1 MFAPPF
7 LDLPQHATLRRI
19 ALLRLLALA
28 CQGAGLLLAE
38 FFLGV
43 ELPLLA
49 LSAVLLVGAGFLGWT
64 VWRMRHPQPLGSSG
78 LFAQLLL
85 DLLNWSALLYLC
97 GGATNP
103 FVSFYLAILAVAA
116 AILPGRLV
124 AMLAVLSLL
133 AYSLL
138 SYFYLPLQLAN
149 SEQAVNY
156 HLAGMWVNFA
166 LSACVIAWFVTR
178 ISATLRMR
186 EVQLAQ
192 ARERQLQHAQVLA
205 LGTQAANSAHALAT
219 PLATIAVLVGELRHA
234 TRHDENLAHY
244 AEDLAQIE
252 NQLAQC
258 QIGLEKMRV
267 KPIGAASENMALSDW
282 LAEFLASWR
291 LQHPQQVFQIA
302 LPKLLGQLDCQR
314 QNALMQI
321 LTILLDNAGK
331 AAPHAPI
338 HIDVEQDD
346 QADHACRI
354 RITDTGGGIAVDL
367 LARLGHA
374 PVTSSTGGQGI
385 GIWLATVTTQQIGA
399 KLQFFSTVGIGTTAL
414 LELEMRA

>member
-1 MFAPPF
+1 MFAPLF
-7 LDLPQHATLRRI
+7 TDLPQHLTLRRI

-28 CQGAGLLLAE
+28 CQVAGLLLTQFA
-38 FFLGV
+38 LGV
-43 ELPLLA
+43 DLPLLGIA
-49 LSAVLLVGAGFLGWT
+49 AVLTVGAGFLGWT
-64 VWRMRHPQPLGSSG
+64 VWRMRRPQPLGRSG
-78 LFAQLLL
+78 LFVQLLL
-85 DLLNWSALLYLC
+85 DLLSWSALLYLC

-116 AILPGRLV
+116 AILPGRWV
-124 AMLAVLSLL
+124 TTLALLSLI
-133 AYSLL
+133 AYSAL

-166 LSACVIAWFVTR
+166 LSAFVISWFVTR
-178 ISATLRMR
+178 ISATLHRR
-186 EVQLAQ
+186 EGQLAQ

-234 TRHDENLAHY
+234 SKQDGQLAAY

-252 NQLAQC
+252 SQLALC
-258 QIGLEKMRV
+258 QISLEKMRV
-267 KPIGAASENMALSDW
+267 KPSANLSESVQLSAW
-282 LAEFLASWR
+282 LADFLASWR
-291 LQHPQQVFQIA
+291 LQYPQQVFQISVPELVA
-302 LPKLLGQLDCQR
+302 QLDYHR

-321 LTILLDNAGK
+321 LAVVLDNAIQ

-338 HIDVEQDD
+338 
-346 QADHACRI
+346 RI
-354 RITDTGGGIAVDL
+354 HVTQHRSAYRLCVSDEGNGIAADV

-374 PVTSSTGGQGI
+374 PVVSSTGGQGI
-385 GIWLATVTTQQIGA
+385 GIWLATVTAQQIGA
-399 KLQFFSTVGIGTTAL
+399 KLQFFSTVGHGTTAQL
-414 LELEMRA
+414 DVEIAV